1 MPISASQY
9 LNNSNTEKSFI
20 GVFHYTRPVRS
31 KHDDSVEIYGLLSVS
46 SEVNIPGQNIAKF
59 AWDGLVDGFEYSN
72 EESLNNALKF
82 GLNES
87 TRRVKQLIVNDKEI
101 AMHGVD
107 INFSVFVHTSSG
119 LYVGCLGEGDIYI
132 YKKDRIVDIA
142 EMLKKKNAKTAGLVL
157 DENDLLFSSSASF
170 LKNHLSDLTGLS
182 NRDEILEVLEKT
194 TKELTS
200 GEGLLLFVR
209 EDSELKEEE
218 PILKR
223 VEENV
228 EKEVVGTV
236 SEDIT
241 SLPKQEI
248 LKINRDRDLK
258 SVLTLWYTKIAAFF
272 KGIKLP
278 RLGIKNFLS
287 KIFSSIKKG
296 FKSLGSKITGIFG
309 KKKWFKR
316 ISAKVTQTGKR
327 REGFKGFA
335 VDGYKVRNKKR
346 GRFKVAGLVVLVI
359 VLLVSGIKF
368 TLDQKEAKEIS
379 NEANSIFTL
388 VDDLVSN
395 AEQKASTD
403 RQSAETAIFRA
414 KEELAK
420 VPEDLNKKDLE
431 KYEQLEE
438 KILGIQ
444 DSLYKIVGLADSDGS
459 IETYIDTR
467 LGFGEGSKPTDVTI
481 YQDDNGNEYLLVVDS
496 ALKGV
501 FRISLYDKEVK
512 RLPDS
517 ERVLQDPRMIYI
529 GESGV
534 FVLDFKVG
542 VARAEFTDDGWFG
555 NFSKLTGLGIE
566 NIGAEDIAEFAVLT
580 DTDNVYVL
588 DRESASLYK
597 SSNFGSGYG
606 LSFAYLKDDAF
617 KEANEILA
625 DLSVYILTSGE
636 NGLHRYIYSFF
647 ESKQIAS
654 PVEVLGLDGTFKNLT
669 YGYTR
674 DNLNYDLY
682 LFDQVDKRVM
692 RFEKPMEGGGE
703 VRHPNQVVLVNQY
716 IYRGSRDGVWESV
729 NDFVVN
735 RDQKY
740 MYILDSSTV
749 WKVRL

>member
-1 MPISASQY
+1 MSISAAQY

-31 KHDDSVEIYGLLSVS
+31 KNEESVEIYGLLSVS

-72 EESLNNALKF
+72 EDSVNNALKV

-107 INFSVFVHTSSG
+107 VNFTVFVSTSSG

-157 DENDLLFSSSASF
+157 DENDLLFTSSASF
-170 LKNHLSDLTGLS
+170 LKNHLGDLTGLS
-182 NRDEILEVLEKT
+182 NREGILEVLDSIAN
-194 TKELTS
+194 ELTS

-209 EDSELKEEE
+209 ELGELKEKEPVLEE
-218 PILKR
+218 K
-223 VEENV
+223 V
-228 EKEVVGTV
+228 EKEVGDIV

-241 SLPKQEI
+241 PLPKQEI
-248 LKINRDRDLK
+248 LKTNKERDLK
-258 SVLTLWYTKIAAFF
+258 SVLTLWYTTVITFF

-278 RLGIKNFLS
+278 KLGIRNFLERVLS
-287 KIFSSIKKG
+287 GIKKIF
-296 FKSLGSKITGIFG
+296 KSFGSRIVEIFG

-327 REGFKGFA
+327 KEGFKGFA

-346 GRFKVAGLVVLVI
+346 ERFKVVGLVVLVI
-359 VLLVSGIKF
+359 VLLVSGVKF

-379 NEANSIFTL
+379 NEANGIFTL
-388 VDDLVSN
+388 VDDLVSK
-395 AEQKASTD
+395 AEQKVSTD

-420 VPEDLNKKDLE
+420 VPEELNKKDLV
-431 KYEQLEE
+431 KYEQLEG
-438 KILGIQ
+438 KVLGIQ

-459 IETYIDTR
+459 IETYLDTR
-467 LGFGEGSKPTDVTI
+467 LGFGEGSKPTDITI

-517 ERVLQDPRMIYI
+517 ERILQDPRMIYI
-529 GESGV
+529 GKSGV

-542 VARAEFTDDGWFG
+542 VARAEFTQDGWFG

-566 NIGAEDIAEFAVLT
+566 NIGADDIAEFAVLT

-606 LSFAYLKDDAF
+606 LSYAYLKEDSF
-617 KEANEILA
+617 KEANDILA

-647 ESKQIAS
+647 ESKQIPS
-654 PVEVLGLDGTFKNLT
+654 PLEVLGLDGTFKNLT

-682 LFDQVDKRVM
+682 LFDKEDKRVM

-703 VRHPNQVVLVNQY
+703 IRHPNQVVLINQY
-716 IYRGSRDGVWESV
+716 LYRGSRDGVWEKV

-735 RDQKY
+735 RDQKF
-740 MYILDSSTV
+740 MYLLDSSTI

>member
-1 MPISASQY
+1 
-9 LNNSNTEKSFI
+9 
-20 GVFHYTRPVRS
+20 
-31 KHDDSVEIYGLLSVS
+31 
-46 SEVNIPGQNIAKF
+46 
-59 AWDGLVDGFEYSN
+59 
-72 EESLNNALKF
+72 
-82 GLNES
+82 
-87 TRRVKQLIVNDKEI
+87 
-101 AMHGVD
+101 MHGVD
-107 INFSVFVHTSSG
+107 VNFTVFVSTSSG

-170 LKNHLSDLTGLS
+170 LKNHLGDLTGLS
-182 NRDEILEVLEKT
+182 NREGILEVLDNIAN
-194 TKELTS
+194 ELTS

-209 EDSELKEEE
+209 EEGELKEEE
-218 PILKR
+218 PVLKE
-223 VEENV
+223 VEEKI
-228 EKEVVGTV
+228 EKEVGDIV
-236 SEDIT
+236 SEDIAP
-241 SLPKQEI
+241 LPKQEI
-248 LKINRDRDLK
+248 LKTSKERDLK
-258 SVLTLWYTKIAAFF
+258 SVLTLWYTNVSTSF

-278 RLGIKNFLS
+278 KLAIKNFIG
-287 KIFSSIKKG
+287 KVWGGIKKV
-296 FKSLGSKITGIFG
+296 FKSLGSKVGGIFG
-309 KKKWFKR
+309 KKKWFKK

-327 REGFKGFA
+327 NEGFKGFA

-346 GRFKVAGLVVLVI
+346 ERFKVVGLVVLVI
-359 VLLVSGIKF
+359 VLLVSGVKF

-379 NEANSIFTL
+379 NQANGIFTL
-388 VDDLVSN
+388 VDDLVSS

-403 RQSAETAIFRA
+403 RQSAETSIFRA

-431 KYEQLEE
+431 KYEQLEG
-438 KILGIQ
+438 KVLGIQ
-444 DSLYKIVGLADSDGS
+444 DSLYKIMGLADSDGS
-459 IETYIDTR
+459 IETYLDTR
-467 LGFGEGSKPTDVTI
+467 LGFGEGSKPTDITI

-529 GESGV
+529 GKSGV

-542 VARAEFTDDGWFG
+542 VARAEFTEDGWFG
-555 NFSKLTGLGIE
+555 NFSKLTGLGLE

-580 DTDNVYVL
+580 DSDNVYVL
-588 DRESASLYK
+588 DKESASLYK

-606 LSFAYLKDDAF
+606 LSFAYLKDDSF
-617 KEANEILA
+617 KEANDILA

-647 ESKQIAS
+647 ESKQIPS
-654 PVEVLGLDGTFKNLT
+654 PVEVLGLDGTFKDLT

-674 DNLNYDLY
+674 DNLDYGLY

-703 VRHPNQVVLVNQY
+703 IRHPNQVVLVNQY
-716 IYRGSRDGVWESV
+716 IYRGSRDGVWEDV

-735 RDQKY
+735 RDEKY

>member
-1 MPISASQY
+1 MSISAAQY

-31 KHDDSVEIYGLLSVS
+31 KNEESVEIYGLLSVS

-72 EESLNNALKF
+72 EDSVNNALKV

-107 INFSVFVHTSSG
+107 VNFTVFVSTSSG

-157 DENDLLFSSSASF
+157 DENDLLFTSSASF
-170 LKNHLSDLTGLS
+170 LKNHLGDLTGLS
-182 NRDEILEVLEKT
+182 NREGILEVLDSIAN
-194 TKELTS
+194 ELTS

-209 EDSELKEEE
+209 ELGELKEKEPVLEE
-218 PILKR
+218 K
-223 VEENV
+223 V
-228 EKEVVGTV
+228 EKEVGDIV
-236 SEDIT
+236 SEDIAP
-241 SLPKQEI
+241 LPKQEI
-248 LKINRDRDLK
+248 LKTNKERDLK
-258 SVLTLWYTKIAAFF
+258 SVLTLWYTTVITFF

-278 RLGIKNFLS
+278 KLGIRNFLERVLS
-287 KIFSSIKKG
+287 GIKKIF
-296 FKSLGSKITGIFG
+296 KSFGSRIVEIFG

-327 REGFKGFA
+327 KEGFKGFA

-346 GRFKVAGLVVLVI
+346 ERFKVVGLVVLVI
-359 VLLVSGIKF
+359 VLLVSGVKF

-379 NEANSIFTL
+379 NEANGIFTL
-388 VDDLVSN
+388 VDDLVSK
-395 AEQKASTD
+395 AEQKVSTD

-420 VPEDLNKKDLE
+420 VPEELNKKDLV
-431 KYEQLEE
+431 KYEQLEG
-438 KILGIQ
+438 KVLGIQ

-459 IETYIDTR
+459 IETYLDTR
-467 LGFGEGSKPTDVTI
+467 LGFGEGSKPTDITI

-517 ERVLQDPRMIYI
+517 ERILQDPRMIYI
-529 GESGV
+529 GKSGV

-542 VARAEFTDDGWFG
+542 VARAEFTQDGWFG

-566 NIGAEDIAEFAVLT
+566 NIGADDIAEFAVLT

-606 LSFAYLKDDAF
+606 LSYAYLKEDSF
-617 KEANEILA
+617 KEANDILA

-647 ESKQIAS
+647 ESKQIPS
-654 PVEVLGLDGTFKNLT
+654 PLEVLGLDGTFKNLT

-682 LFDQVDKRVM
+682 LFDKEDKRVM

-703 VRHPNQVVLVNQY
+703 IRHPNQVVLINQY
-716 IYRGSRDGVWESV
+716 LYRGSRDGVWEKV

-735 RDQKY
+735 RDQKF
-740 MYILDSSTV
+740 MYLLDSSTI

>member
-1 MPISASQY
+1 MSISAAQY

-31 KHDDSVEIYGLLSVS
+31 KNEESVEIYGLLSVS

-72 EESLNNALKF
+72 EDSVNNALKV

-107 INFSVFVHTSSG
+107 VNFIVFVSTSSG

-157 DENDLLFSSSASF
+157 DENDLLFTSSASF
-170 LKNHLSDLTGLS
+170 LKNHLGDLTGLS
-182 NRDEILEVLEKT
+182 NREGILEVLDSIAN
-194 TKELTS
+194 ELTS

-209 EDSELKEEE
+209 ELGELKEKEPVLEE
-218 PILKR
+218 K
-223 VEENV
+223 V
-228 EKEVVGTV
+228 EKEVGDIV
-236 SEDIT
+236 SEDIAP
-241 SLPKQEI
+241 LPKQEI
-248 LKINRDRDLK
+248 LKTNKERDLK
-258 SVLTLWYTKIAAFF
+258 SVLTLWYTTVITFF

-278 RLGIKNFLS
+278 KLGIRNFLERVLS
-287 KIFSSIKKG
+287 GIKKIF
-296 FKSLGSKITGIFG
+296 KSFGSRIVEIFG

-327 REGFKGFA
+327 KEGFKGFA

-346 GRFKVAGLVVLVI
+346 ERFKVVGLVVLVI
-359 VLLVSGIKF
+359 VLLVSGVKF

-379 NEANSIFTL
+379 NEANGIFTL
-388 VDDLVSN
+388 VDDLVSS
-395 AEQKASTD
+395 AEQKVSTD

-420 VPEDLNKKDLE
+420 VPEELNKKDLV
-431 KYEQLEE
+431 KYEQLEG
-438 KILGIQ
+438 KVLGIQ

-459 IETYIDTR
+459 IETYLDTR
-467 LGFGEGSKPTDVTI
+467 LGFGEGSKPTDITI

-517 ERVLQDPRMIYI
+517 ERILQDPRMIYI
-529 GESGV
+529 GKSGV

-542 VARAEFTDDGWFG
+542 VARAEFTQDGWFG

-566 NIGAEDIAEFAVLT
+566 NIGADDIAEFAVLT

-606 LSFAYLKDDAF
+606 LSYAYLKEDSF
-617 KEANEILA
+617 KEANDILA

-647 ESKQIAS
+647 ESKQIPS
-654 PVEVLGLDGTFKNLT
+654 PLEVLGLDGTFKNLT

-682 LFDQVDKRVM
+682 LFDKEDKRVM

-703 VRHPNQVVLVNQY
+703 IRHPNQVVLINQY
-716 IYRGSRDGVWESV
+716 LYRGSRDGVWEKV

-735 RDQKY
+735 RDQKF
-740 MYILDSSTV
+740 MYLLDSSTI

>member
-1 MPISASQY
+1 MSISAAQY

-31 KHDDSVEIYGLLSVS
+31 KNEESVEIYGLLSVS

-72 EESLNNALKF
+72 EESVNNALKV

-107 INFSVFVHTSSG
+107 VNFTVFVSTSSG

-157 DENDLLFSSSASF
+157 DENDLLFTSSASF
-170 LKNHLSDLTGLS
+170 LKNHLGDLTGLS
-182 NRDEILEVLEKT
+182 NREGILEVLDSIAN
-194 TKELTS
+194 ELTS

-209 EDSELKEEE
+209 ELGELKEKEPVLEE
-218 PILKR
+218 K
-223 VEENV
+223 V
-228 EKEVVGTV
+228 EKEVGDIV
-236 SEDIT
+236 SEDIAP
-241 SLPKQEI
+241 LPKQEI
-248 LKINRDRDLK
+248 LKTNKERDLK
-258 SVLTLWYTKIAAFF
+258 SVLTLWYTTVITFF

-278 RLGIKNFLS
+278 KLGIRNFLERVLS
-287 KIFSSIKKG
+287 GIKKIF
-296 FKSLGSKITGIFG
+296 KSFGSRIGEIFG

-327 REGFKGFA
+327 KEGFKGFA

-346 GRFKVAGLVVLVI
+346 ERFKVVGLVVLVI
-359 VLLVSGIKF
+359 VLLVSGVKF

-379 NEANSIFTL
+379 NEANGIFTL
-388 VDDLVSN
+388 VDDLVSS
-395 AEQKASTD
+395 AEQKVSTD

-420 VPEDLNKKDLE
+420 VPKELNKKDLV
-431 KYEQLEE
+431 KYEQLEG
-438 KILGIQ
+438 KVLGIQ

-459 IETYIDTR
+459 IETYLDTR
-467 LGFGEGSKPTDVTI
+467 LGFGEGSKPTDITI

-517 ERVLQDPRMIYI
+517 ERILQDPRMIYI
-529 GESGV
+529 GKSGV

-542 VARAEFTDDGWFG
+542 VARAEFTQDGWFG

-566 NIGAEDIAEFAVLT
+566 NIGADDIAEFAVLT

-606 LSFAYLKDDAF
+606 LSYAYLKEDSF
-617 KEANEILA
+617 KEANDILA

-647 ESKQIAS
+647 ESKQIPS
-654 PVEVLGLDGTFKNLT
+654 PLEVLGLDGTFKNLT

-682 LFDQVDKRVM
+682 LFDKEDKRVM

-703 VRHPNQVVLVNQY
+703 IRHPNQVVLINQY
-716 IYRGSRDGVWESV
+716 LYRGSRDGVWENV

-735 RDQKY
+735 RDQKF
-740 MYILDSSTV
+740 MYLLDSSTI